1 MEIYH
6 ITHNIKVFGNVVET
20 FPNGVGEAFHELIEK
35 IPGGRERVYYGISWC
50 IGNDITYIAAAEQK
64 SEEEASKYNC
74 DSYTIEK
81 GDYLCIAVDNW
92 QSKVDCIKDFF
103 AEIIKDERA
112 DNKTPAIEIYKNDKE
127 MLCIVALKRS
137 LETLDEFADTYKA
150 FLNAAKAFDEE
161 EINQVPFEDSWTA
174 AQVLVHVTKS
184 NYGIAKAMKL
194 EGTTVSRDAD
204 ARVPELRKTFLDY
217 TVKFKSP
224 EFIIPPGG
232 PHDRNRVIADFEN
245 SVEQLKE
252 ASKTTH
258 LSEAIKHPAF
268 GEITKLELLHFV
280 LFHMQRHTRQLRNI
294 MSHIKREQF
303 SNN

>member
-6 ITHNIKVFGNVVET
+6 ITRNIKVFGSVVEN
-20 FPNGVGEAFHELIEK
+20 FPKGVGEAFQELIEK
-35 IPGGRERVYYGISWC
+35 IPNGHGRVYYGISWC

-64 SEEEASKYNC
+64 SEDEPAKYNC

-103 AEIIKDERA
+103 AEIMKDERA

-127 MLCIVALKRS
+127 LLCMIAAKRS

-150 FLNAAKAFDEE
+150 FLNAAKSFDEE
-161 EINQVPFEDSWTA
+161 EINQVPFENSWTA
-174 AQVLVHVTKS
+174 AQVLIHVTKS

-194 EGTTVSRDAD
+194 EGTKVDRDTDSRVD
-204 ARVPELRKTFLDY
+204 ELRKTFLDY

-224 EFIIPPGG
+224 EFIIPPDGAQ
-232 PHDRNRVIADFEN
+232 DRNKIIEDFER
-245 SVEQLKE
+245 SVEQIKE
-252 ASKTTH
+252 AGKTANLT
-258 LSEAIKHPAF
+258 EAIKHVAF

-294 MSHIKREQF
+294 LSHIKSEQF